1 MEEMGEVAVTIH
13 DDVKTRTEALEAAVY
28 AALEAC
34 DAYRDTVVG
43 HLDELGR
50 LDGPSEMVVK
60 RLRQFQARA
69 EAMIRII
76 EDDVLDE
83 LLFCIDRLAMF
94 DLAERG
100 RFI

>member
-1 MEEMGEVAVTIH
+1 MTIH
-13 DDVKTRTEALEAAVY
+13 DDVKARTEALEAAVY
-28 AALEAC
+28 SALEAC
-34 DAYRDTVVG
+34 DAYRDTVAG
-43 HLDELGR
+43 HLEDLGGHDR
-50 LDGPSEMVVK
+50 PNEMVVK

-69 EAMIRII
+69 DAMIRII